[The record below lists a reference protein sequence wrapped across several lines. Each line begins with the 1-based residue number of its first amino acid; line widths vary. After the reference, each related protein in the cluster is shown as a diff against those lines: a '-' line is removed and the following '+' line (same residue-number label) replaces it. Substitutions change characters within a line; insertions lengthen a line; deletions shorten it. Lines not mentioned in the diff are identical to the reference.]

1 MNEVD
6 HERAAAPRVNP
17 VLAGAAILLVLV
29 LVVLAAAAT
38 GPWVR
43 PPLVGG
49 ATGQEGLTPP
59 TIELPSQTATPSIPP
74 QDPAD
79 DGGSGIPILRWVLFA
94 LGLAVAVILA
104 LLVLRF
110 LMLYLRR
117 ANGPG
122 IDARIAQPVT
132 DIPDVDAPT
141 MREGIA
147 QARSILDSDRPPHD
161 AIVLAWLA
169 LEHAAVSAGVG
180 RTPAQTPT
188 EFTAVVLDRTPAQ
201 REAVEV
207 LRELYSRVRFSDQP
221 VSDADGDAARAA
233 IAAIAA
239 HWSAV
244 ETEA

>member
-6 HERAAAPRVNP
+6 HDRAAAPQVRP

-38 GPWVR
+38 GPWDR
-43 PPLVGG
+43 PLSDGG
-49 ATGQEGLTPP
+49 ATGAPPLTPP
-59 TIELPSQTATPSIPP
+59 SIELPTQTASQSIPP
-74 QDPAD
+74 QDSAD
-79 DGGSGIPILRWVLFA
+79 GSGGDTILRWVLYA
-94 LGLAVAVILA
+94 LGLAVAVVIA

-110 LMLYLRR
+110 LMVYLRR
-117 ANGPG
+117 SKGPG
-122 IDARIAQPVT
+122 VDARIAQPVT
-132 DIPDVDAPT
+132 DIPEVDAPT

-201 REAVEV
+201 RDAVDV

-221 VSDADGDAARAA
+221 ISDDDGDAARAA

-244 ETEA
+244 ETNA